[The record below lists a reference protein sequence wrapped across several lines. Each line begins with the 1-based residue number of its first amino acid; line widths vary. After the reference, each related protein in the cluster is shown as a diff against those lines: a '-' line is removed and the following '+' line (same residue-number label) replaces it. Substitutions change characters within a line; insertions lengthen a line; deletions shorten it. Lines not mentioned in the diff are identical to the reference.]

1 MVPGFR
7 ASVPNAIAVNP
18 LREAGS
24 MKQTLLFAGL
34 GLVLVAGCSDS
45 SRTGSDLPSAP
56 GVIVLGPPQQPE
68 GCVFKN
74 AQDYAKN
81 YFKLSSDRR
90 ATASALSDAQKLTA
104 GDPLRDD
111 FLFDVLGAVAR
122 VGGTDDAGDAGI
134 GALLVNEVVD
144 CGGEDWIV
152 TDKRAFIPVLTSALT
167 EGNLT
172 LGIGG
177 EFAIRGL
184 GTPETE
190 GAVVAGSGLFAFD
203 INVGQGSWADVGRVA
218 VFLGDV
224 SGENGSFGVGK
235 VQNVVYRQGFISDG
249 DPEPNFT
256 TDDQFAAEF
265 CLDGLNTTDL
275 GNRLGRNR
283 GVGNNTVLQ
292 QDGADVVGFC
302 GDLAAAGGSSHS
314 RSKPTVFARLLNSM
328 VGLFKPTPLQAL
340 MFVPPWSGSSGG
352 EEEGIFSSDYAVVN
366 VEAVFDSI
374 LQPIVNQVKDSTF
387 DVTVTVC
394 ALNTC
399 GNPIGV
405 AGVPLENAE
414 VIITVIGNFGSPIV
428 LSGTGCGTPDN
439 LSCTGHTDENGV
451 VTFTVSLNKT
461 GSYTFSAVTKF
472 DPFEVQTSSNQFIVN
487 PN

>member
-1 MVPGFR
+1 
-7 ASVPNAIAVNP
+7 
-18 LREAGS
+18 

-366 VEAVFDSI
+366 VEEVFDAI
-374 LQPIVNQVKDSTF
+374 GALGNQAKDVPF
-387 DVTVTVC
+387 DVTVTAC

-399 GNPIGV
+399 GNPIGTP
-405 AGVPLENAE
+405 GVPLENAE
-414 VIITVIGNFGSPIV
+414 VTITVIGNFGSPIT
-428 LSGTGCGTPDN
+428 LSCGDDPPQQGN
-439 LSCTGHTDENGV
+439 LSCTLPTDEDGV

-461 GSYTFSAVTKF
+461 GSYTFSASTAF
-472 DPFEVQTSSNQFIVN
+472 APFTVETSSNQFIVN